1 MVQLAPLPSR
11 QTVRMSANFRKHT
24 LQCYCI
30 THHKQDFK
38 CRHNFLLLQGVIWC
52 CIDVIVFMAG
62 PLILSNL
69 QQTGA
74 AVTAYVCLQP
84 PSPCVSMCPA
94 CCGHTQPASCT
105 IKPQLP
111 FPCQPP
117 RPLHLIVTSAITT
130 DGQSFMCPSGST
142 GTTPQAS
149 PGLVQRAPL
158 RHANKRVMSLLC
170 LFSMAATT

>member
-94 CCGHTQPASCT
+94 VVTLSRLHAPYNHNCLSHVNPPASAPNCDLSHHHRWAEFHVSQREHWHNTTRFSWLGTACT
-105 IKPQLP
+105 FTACK
-111 FPCQPP
+111 
-117 RPLHLIVTSAITT
+117 
-130 DGQSFMCPSGST
+130 
-142 GTTPQAS
+142 
-149 PGLVQRAPL
+149 
-158 RHANKRVMSLLC
+158 
-170 LFSMAATT
+170 

>member
-74 AVTAYVCLQP
+74 AVTAYVCLPAAAVSMRINVPCMLWSHSAGFMHHITTTAFPMSTPP
-84 PSPCVSMCPA
+84 PSAPNCDLSHHHRWAEFHVSQREHWHNTTSFSWLGTA
-94 CCGHTQPASCT
+94 CTFTAC
-105 IKPQLP
+105 K
-111 FPCQPP
+111 
-117 RPLHLIVTSAITT
+117 
-130 DGQSFMCPSGST
+130 
-142 GTTPQAS
+142 
-149 PGLVQRAPL
+149 
-158 RHANKRVMSLLC
+158 
-170 LFSMAATT
+170 